1 MGQATLQTWEETT
14 KRLPKT
20 QNILCGG
27 LFHSECVQND
37 TEIKLEIPTWK
48 RFYSWNHTELFQ
60 INFEAQGQKKGFP
73 TSTNYIFLLPG
84 QFKTKGYL
92 SVLR

>member
-20 QNILCGG
+20 QNILYGG
-27 LFHSECVQND
+27 LFHSEYVQND

-60 INFEAQGQKKGFP
+60 INFEAQGQKKRFP
-73 TSTNYIFLLPG
+73 DEYKLHFFATRA
-84 QFKTKGYL
+84 
-92 SVLR
+92 V

>member
-14 KRLPKT
+14 KRLPNT

-60 INFEAQGQKKGFP
+60 INFEAQGKKKKVSRRVQIKFFCYQGSLRQKA
-73 TSTNYIFLLPG
+73 ICLC
-84 QFKTKGYL
+84 
-92 SVLR
+92 

>member
-48 RFYSWNHTELFQ
+48 GFTVGTTLNFFKLILRLKDKKKVSRRVQ
-60 INFEAQGQKKGFP
+60 ITFFCYQGSLRQKA
-73 TSTNYIFLLPG
+73 ICLC
-84 QFKTKGYL
+84 
-92 SVLR
+92 

>member
-1 MGQATLQTWEETT
+1 MGQATLQTSEETT

-37 TEIKLEIPTWK
+37 TEIKLEIPT
-48 RFYSWNHTELFQ
+48 
-60 INFEAQGQKKGFP
+60 
-73 TSTNYIFLLPG
+73 
-84 QFKTKGYL
+84 
-92 SVLR
+92 

>member
-60 INFEAQGQKKGFP
+60 INFEAQGPKKKVSRRVQITFFCYQGSLRQKA
-73 TSTNYIFLLPG
+73 ICLC
-84 QFKTKGYL
+84 
-92 SVLR
+92 

>member
-14 KRLPKT
+14 KRLPNT

-60 INFEAQGQKKGFP
+60 INFEAQGKKKKVSRRVQITFFCYQGSLRQKA
-73 TSTNYIFLLPG
+73 ICLC
-84 QFKTKGYL
+84 
-92 SVLR
+92 